1 MNQPG
6 DCSYHAR
13 VRMQQRG
20 VSAEGLDLLLRFGRS
35 AHSQSRRELVYLDHA
50 ARRAALR
57 ECGRAVGSLID
68 RLAGMCVVVGKDGV
82 IVTVRPRGRRV
93 QHK

>member
-57 ECGRAVGSLID
+57 ECGRAAGPLID
-68 RLAGMCVVVGKDGV
+68 RLAGMCVVVGTDGV
-82 IVTVRPRGRRV
+82 IVTVRPRGRRI